1 MKIVLYMILILWLN
15 IFDNINNDKKIIGK
29 LILNEGQPCYRIN
42 ELLSRKFYE
51 EETYDTHLKCE
62 LEVFGKFNDD
72 RYIKKE
78 NFYYQTLYEDN
89 LPSEIK
95 DKIINEIKN
104 NETVSLYKRE
114 FLGID
119 KKCHEKSNIS
129 REKIKGIKDNK
140 DNEISILFLEGIFM
154 FTVIL
159 VFIIY
164 DVIIRLVM
172 GVDREEFT
180 KSVLKHSIT
189 NGILFLIFIIIQS
202 VFIGR
207 IIANLFDDYNCSDSI
222 TNELINQ
229 EYKKLKNTMMLF
241 YIDLGFDV
249 FGLILCIFLICFNH
263 CLEDYDL
270 NCCCRKRSNHLQPL
284 YPDENGDENVD
295 NEEEAK
301 KSEEESKEE
310 GKKENK
316 EEDCSSD
323 NSLVIN

>member
-1 MKIVLYMILILWLN
+1 MFIV
-15 IFDNINNDKKIIGK
+15 
-29 LILNEGQPCYRIN
+29 
-42 ELLSRKFYE
+42 
-51 EETYDTHLKCE
+51 
-62 LEVFGKFNDD
+62 
-72 RYIKKE
+72 
-78 NFYYQTLYEDN
+78 N
-89 LPSEIK
+89 LA
-95 DKIINEIKN
+95 
-104 NETVSLYKRE
+104 
-114 FLGID
+114 
-119 KKCHEKSNIS
+119 
-129 REKIKGIKDNK
+129 
-140 DNEISILFLEGIFM
+140 
-154 FTVIL
+154 
-159 VFIIY
+159 FIIY

-229 EYKKLKNTMMLF
+229 EYKKLKSTIMLL
-241 YIDLGFDV
+241 YIDLGLDV
-249 FGLILCIFLICFNH
+249 FGLILCIFLICLNN
-263 CLEDYDL
+263 CLEDCDL

-323 NSLVIN
+323 NSLVINH